1 MKNLNFQKISWKEF
15 EKNCFILAKKIQ
27 ALPKNEK
34 IDTIVAISRG
44 GLVPARIL
52 SDFLSI
58 HISHITISSYND
70 LKQKKETVITESP
83 SRSFRNET
91 ILLVDEVSDSGKTFK
106 RALSYFSNFH
116 IKKIYTLAP
125 YLKPESRFI
134 PDFWAVKSPDW
145 FIFPYELKETVN
157 AIKKMYKTD
166 KKVLEKLRRVGFTKG
181 EIENLL

>member
-1 MKNLNFQKISWKEF
+1 MKNLKFQKISWKEF
-15 EKNCFILAKKIQ
+15 ERNCFKLAHRIKT
-27 ALPKNEK
+27 LPDK

-52 SDFLSI
+52 SDLLSMY
-58 HISHITISSYND
+58 ISHITISSYND

-125 YLKPESRFI
+125 YLKPKSKFV

-157 AIKKMYKTD
+157 AFKKMYKT
-166 KKVLEKLRRVGFTKG
+166 EKLVIKKLQDVGYTNW
-181 EIENLL
+181 EIDNLL